1 MKESER
7 GFACLLTWGSSVEG
21 VASAERNWFL
31 RLEVGKQGR
40 KQHLIINQSESVL
53 EVMGREKGFEEQNKE
68 KKRGII

>member
-1 MKESER
+1 VREVQKLLLSHGSVTNKIFESLMEREMKESER

-40 KQHLIINQSESVL
+40 KQHLIIN
-53 EVMGREKGFEEQNKE
+53 
-68 KKRGII
+68 